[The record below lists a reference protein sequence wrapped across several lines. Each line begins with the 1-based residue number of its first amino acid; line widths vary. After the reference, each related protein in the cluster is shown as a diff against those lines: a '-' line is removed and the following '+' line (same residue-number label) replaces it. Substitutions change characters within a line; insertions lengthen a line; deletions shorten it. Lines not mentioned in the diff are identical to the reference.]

1 MSKLQNKFIADSA
14 VDSAK
19 IADGAV
25 ALVDMAADS
34 IDGSKIKDDTV
45 VFADLNLV
53 SIKNNM
59 GVDGRLDSVSYVED
73 DFTGGTI
80 PPPGWVLTL
89 NGFGASGQR
98 GTYGLNSTQKAIGVY
113 QIDTGTLATGRVGVL
128 YAPTGGV
135 VFNGNYC
142 TNEVTFRAA
151 IEQLSTAAQTF
162 TAYIGFIDNAANGDM
177 TNAIYF
183 RYTHSVNSGRW
194 QCVVRRTSNESVAD
208 TGVTASTNYATF
220 RILVNAAGTSAGF
233 YINGAL
239 VGTLATANVPV
250 SSSIGFK
257 IQKTVGTTTCNMSI
271 DYFSRKSVLSS
282 SRG

>member
-1 MSKLQNKFIADSA
+1 VSRLQGKHIADSA
-14 VDSAK
+14 IDGAK
-19 IADGAV
+19 IADGSVGLA
-25 ALVDMAADS
+25 DMAADS
-34 IDGSKIKDDTV
+34 IDGSKIKDGTV
-45 VFADLNLV
+45 AFADLNLV

-73 DFTGGTI
+73 DFTGATV
-80 PPPGWVLTL
+80 PPPGWVLTV
-89 NGFGASGQR
+89 NGTGASGQR

-113 QIDTGTLATGRVGVL
+113 QIDTGSQATGRVGAL
-128 YAPTGGV
+128 CAPANGV

-142 TNEVTFRAA
+142 TNEVTFRVA

-162 TAYIGFIDNAANGDM
+162 TSYIGFIDNAAGGDM

-183 RYTHSVNSGRW
+183 RYTDSVNSGRW
-194 QCVVRRTSNESVAD
+194 QCVVRRASNESVAD
-208 TGVTASTNYATF
+208 TGVDASINYATF
-220 RILVNAAGTSAGF
+220 RIFVNAAGTSAEF

-257 IQKTVGTTTCNMSI
+257 IQKTVGTTQCNMSI
-271 DYFSRKSVLSS
+271 DYFSRKSVLTS